1 MATNYG
7 APPIVTDGLIWR
19 VDAQNTKSNNGGGDV
34 SSIIGNTSTAGFNG
48 TKIGG
53 LSLTENLPKHY
64 NFDGVDDY
72 VLFASNGA
80 ILSSNPISL
89 YGKTT
94 ATFELWVAPDY
105 TGDSYQRILAKAS
118 APGGGVGGWAI
129 LLDPST
135 STWNMYVDNGS
146 GGAAVAVNYT
156 HALSAGDWVHIVFT
170 KDGNTWK
177 VYENAV
183 LKNTNTYANTFV
195 ATAAGF
201 VMGTWIS
208 LAAREY
214 NGKLAV
220 ASLYDTE
227 LNQTQIEQ
235 NYNALKGRFA

>member
-7 APPIVTDGLIWR
+7 SPPVVTDGLFWR
-19 VDAQNTKSNNGGGDV
+19 VDAQNKKSNNSGGDI
-34 SSIIGNTSTAGFNG
+34 SSIIGNTSTVGFNG

-53 LSLTENLPKHY
+53 LSLTEDLPKHY

-72 VLFASNGA
+72 VIFGANGS
-80 ILSSNPISL
+80 ILSTNPISL

-105 TGDSYQRILAKAS
+105 TGDSYQRVLAKAS
-118 APGGGVGGWAI
+118 AVGGGVGGWGI

-146 GGAAVAVNYT
+146 GSPATAVNYT
-156 HALSAGDWVHIVFT
+156 HALSAGNWVHMVFT
-170 KDGNTWK
+170 KDGATWK
-177 VYENAV
+177 IYENTV
-183 LKNTNTYANTFV
+183 LKATNTYNNTFV
-195 ATAAGF
+195 STAGGF
-201 VMGTWIS
+201 IMGTWIT

-220 ASLYDTE
+220 ASLYDIA
-227 LNQTQIEQ
+227 LNQAQIEQ
-235 NYNALKGRFA
+235 NYNALKGRFS

>member
-1 MATNYG
+1 MAVVG
-7 APPIVTDGLIWR
+7 GPDQIVTDGLFWR
-19 VDAQNTKSNNGGGDV
+19 VDAQNTKSNNNGGDV
-34 SSIIGNTSTAGFNG
+34 SSIIGNTSTVGFNG

-53 LSLTENLPKHY
+53 VTLTEDLPKHY

-72 VLFASNGA
+72 VLFAANGA

-94 ATFELWVAPDY
+94 ATFEIWVAPDY
-105 TGDSYQRILAKAS
+105 TGDSYQRIIAKAS
-118 APGGGVGGWAI
+118 AVGGGVGGWGI

-135 STWNMYVDNGS
+135 STWSLFVDNGGS
-146 GGAAVAVNYT
+146 AGNAVNYI
-156 HALSAGDWVHIVFT
+156 HALNAGDWVHIVFT

-201 VMGTWIS
+201 TMGTWIS

-214 NGKLAV
+214 NGKLAI
-220 ASLYDTE
+220 ASLYDIALT
-227 LNQTQIEQ
+227 QTQVLQ
-235 NYNALKGRFA
+235 NYNALKDRFI

>member
-1 MATNYG
+1 MG
-7 APPIVTDGLIWR
+7 VVGGPDPIVQDGLIWR
-19 VDAQNTKSNNGGGDV
+19 VDAQNIKSNNGGGDV
-34 SSIIGNTSTAGFNG
+34 SSIIGDTSTAGFNG
-48 TKIGG
+48 TKTGG
-53 LSLTENLPKHY
+53 VTLTENLPKHY
-64 NFDGVDDY
+64 NFDGADDY

-105 TGDSYQRILAKAS
+105 TGDLYQRIIAKAS
-118 APGGGVGGWAI
+118 APGGGVGGWGI

-146 GGAAVAVNYT
+146 GSPATAINYT

-170 KDGNTWK
+170 KNGSTWK

-183 LKNTNTYANTFV
+183 LKGTNTYANTFV

-201 VMGTWIS
+201 TMGTWIS

-220 ASLYDTE
+220 ASLYDIE
-227 LNQTQIEQ
+227 LTQTLVEQ
-235 NYNALKGRFA
+235 NYNALKDRFV

>member
-7 APPIVTDGLIWR
+7 TPPIVTNGLFWR
-19 VDAQNTKSNNGGGDV
+19 VDAQNIKSNNSGGDV

-48 TKIGG
+48 TKTGG
-53 LSLTENLPKHY
+53 VSLTEDLPKHY

-72 VLFASNGA
+72 VLFAANGA
-80 ILSSNPISL
+80 IHSSNPISL

-105 TGDSYQRILAKAS
+105 TGDSYQRVLSKAS
-118 APGGGVGGWAI
+118 AVGGGVGGWGI

-135 STWNMYVDNGS
+135 STWNVFVDNGS
-146 GGAAVAVNYT
+146 GNAATAITYA
-156 HALSAGDWVHIVFT
+156 HAQSAGDWVHIVFT

-177 VYENAV
+177 VYENAI

-195 ATAAGF
+195 STAAGF
-201 VMGTWIS
+201 TMGTWVTLS
-208 LAAREY
+208 GREY

-220 ASLYDTE
+220 ASLYDAT
-227 LNQTQIEQ
+227 LTQTQIEK
-235 NYNALKGRFA
+235 NYNALKDRFV